1 MTLRGIRA
9 SSQLAARILIICLF
23 SVGCDKESHSQPSRP
38 DKPRVLSVAA
48 ATSLRSC
55 VDALLTEF
63 RVLNP
68 GVSVSVTYG
77 SSGSLFA
84 QIANRAPF
92 DFFLSADIEYPRKL
106 IDDDLAIRNSLFR
119 YARGSLVLWA
129 RNESTIDPNRNGMD
143 TLTQSNV
150 RRIAIANPRFAPY
163 GVAAESAMQK
173 YGIYDRIGSKL
184 VMAENI
190 GQAAQFAESGAV
202 DVAIIAK
209 SLANVPP
216 LNSLGRFWLVPDDMH
231 PAIMHEG
238 VILNQVADPA
248 AANGLRSF
256 ILSQRGQEILHQYG
270 FNRPGD

>member
-1 MTLRGIRA
+1 M
-9 SSQLAARILIICLF
+9 
-23 SVGCDKESHSQPSRP
+23 
-38 DKPRVLSVAA
+38 LSVAA
-48 ATSLRSC
+48 ATSLRAG
-55 VDALLTEF
+55 VEALLAEF
-63 RVLNP
+63 REANP
-68 GVSVSVTYG
+68 GVGVSVTYG

-92 DFFLSADIEYPRKL
+92 DFFLSADIDYPRKL
-106 IDDDLAIRNSLFR
+106 IEDDLAIRNSLFR
-119 YARGSLVLWA
+119 YARGSLVLWV
-129 RNESTIDPNRNGMD
+129 RNESMIDPNRNGMD

-150 RRIAIANPRFAPY
+150 RRIAIANPRLAPY
-163 GVAAESAMQK
+163 GAAAESAIRK
-173 YGIYDRIGSKL
+173 YGVYERVGNKL

-209 SLANVPP
+209 SLANAPP
-216 LNSLGRFWLVPDDMH
+216 LESRGRFWPVPDDMH

-238 VILNQVADPA
+238 VILKRVVDQA